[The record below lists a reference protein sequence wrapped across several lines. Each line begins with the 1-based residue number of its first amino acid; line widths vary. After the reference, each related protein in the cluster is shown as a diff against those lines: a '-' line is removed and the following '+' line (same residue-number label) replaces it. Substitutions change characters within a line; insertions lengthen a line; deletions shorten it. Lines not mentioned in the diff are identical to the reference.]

1 MNIEVPV
8 TDNEVTGKTET
19 IVRTFD
25 NNGDLQSETVT
36 TVTQFEPTRRDDY
49 PIGMYL

>member
-1 MNIEVPV
+1 MSIEVPV

-25 NNGDLQSETVT
+25 NNGDLKSEVVT
-36 TVTQFEPTRRDDY
+36 TVTQFEPPKRSDY